1 MGKGSHRSF
10 FVCLKIGAAWFCP
23 WGLTTF
29 VRSRFHIVGVFS
41 VNQWAQ
47 RSAGEARVTP
57 AWLALPDR
65 SMRGCVPD
73 FRLQSDLSQRDPRQP
88 RPGGLLSRRLRQRLC
103 RFAVSLF
110 RFSILWFLLLLLL
123 PFLTPLK
130 AEVWQSSCEF
140 VAPSVV
146 ASFVVSSV
154 TVDAATSVKD
164 VLFVGID
171 VWLFEER

>member
-29 VRSRFHIVGVFS
+29 VRSRFHIVGVFFRES
-41 VNQWAQ
+41 MGAEVGR
-47 RSAGEARVTP
+47 RSARDAGAAGVAGPLSERLCP
-57 AWLALPDR
+57 
-65 SMRGCVPD
+65 
-73 FRLQSDLSQRDPRQP
+73 RLQAAVGPVTAAPAPAPAR
-88 RPGGLLSRRLRQRLC
+88 RPLSRRLRQRAALPC
-103 RFAVSLF
+103 CCVAVPVLHLVVS
-110 RFSILWFLLLLLL
+110 SLLLL
-123 PFLTPLK
+123 PFLIPLE

-140 VAPSVV
+140 VALSVV

-164 VLFVGID
+164 VLFVRID
-171 VWLFEER
+171 VLAI